1 MDRAQLYSNEKENV
15 LLSPDFCCQTW
26 IRHLSTVRTQSSII
40 LLHILIVICSMQRL
54 STTQQQYPFGLNGAH
69 KVGFGAQNSN
79 KTKVLNE
86 CMYSVQSRV
95 HSKWVAVALLL
106 ECWSVL
112 RWCQIK
118 SLINSK
124 LQNMAKGHPYN
135 VFFSQWTIFYV
146 C

>member
-1 MDRAQLYSNEKENV
+1 
-15 LLSPDFCCQTW
+15 
-26 IRHLSTVRTQSSII
+26 
-40 LLHILIVICSMQRL
+40 MQRL
-54 STTQQQYPFGLNGAH
+54 STTQQQYPFDLNGAH

-79 KTKVLNE
+79 KTKVLNK
-86 CMYSVQSRV
+86 CMYIVQSRV
-95 HSKWVAVALLL
+95 HSKGVAVALLL

-135 VFFSQWTIFYV
+135 VFFFSVDNILCLLAAVFFPPARQAGAHRFLH
-146 C
+146 